1 MRLITTVIVLALFAG
16 GFGLLYIYSGAYNVA
31 ATAPHGTAE
40 SWLYETVMQ
49 KSVRARARAI
59 EAPPLDDPAMVARG
73 GRMYGERCESCHGGP
88 GIILSD
94 LARGLRPRAPDLARA
109 AQDWKPRELFWIVKN
124 GIKMTGMPAWGP
136 SHDDAALWSVVA
148 FVTRLPE
155 MRYEDYWSQ
164 TRGGGEHPATSDATD
179 DAGPDDA
186 ARPGAGVVKEIPAS
200 PTDTGKT
207 EAKAPADPGKT
218 ATATPADKG
227 KANAGAPAENAGKAE
242 TTTPAGKGAAD
253 GGTPG
258 VRVQARPQPKPEVP
272 QRPAPAR
279 RQRR

>member
-1 MRLITTVIVLALFAG
+1 MRVITTVIILALFAG
-16 GFGLLYIYSGAYNVA
+16 GFALLYIYSGAYNVA

-59 EAPPLDDPAMVARG
+59 EAPPLDDPAMIARG
-73 GRMYGERCESCHGGP
+73 GQMYGDVCESCHGGP

-109 AQDWKPRELFWIVKN
+109 AQDWKPKELFWIVKN

-136 SHDDAALWSVVA
+136 SHEDAELWSVVA
-148 FVTRLPE
+148 FVTRLPD

-164 TRGGGEHPATSDATD
+164 TRGSGEHPATSDATD
-179 DAGPDDA
+179 DARPDDGA
-186 ARPGAGVVKEIPAS
+186 KPGAGLVKEVPTPPA
-200 PTDTGKT
+200 DTGK
-207 EAKAPADPGKT
+207 A
-218 ATATPADKG
+218 ATATPADNADKSKTEAAAPDDNAN
-227 KANAGAPAENAGKAE
+227 KAEVTAPAGKA
-242 TTTPAGKGAAD
+242 AAKS
-253 GGTPG
+253 PI
-258 VRVQARPQPKPEVP
+258 RVQARPEPKPEVP
-272 QRPAPAR
+272 QRPAR